1 VVRKPRE
8 IKRIEFSID
17 ELTSVVASME
27 GLAVAGDGWIN
38 LLPKINDD
46 DERPSVLGFFTL
58 FSGGGTGVTMCTW
71 IPASRERRGRN
82 QPSIGIT
89 HATGR
94 RVVAQLGLLGFP
106 VPATWFVEQDHP
118 RRGLVMRVPADE
130 PNEEVLTWALRA
142 TEVLSVAG
150 PIRAWWADMYLPTPS

>member
-8 IKRIEFSID
+8 VKRIDFSVD
-17 ELTSVVASME
+17 ELTTVIASME

-46 DERPSVLGFFTL
+46 DERPPPLGFYAL
-58 FSGGGTGVTMCTW
+58 FSGGGTSVTVCTW
-71 IPASRERRGRN
+71 VPANREHRGRN

-94 RVVAQLGLLGFP
+94 RVVAQLGSLGLP

-118 RRGLVMRVPADE
+118 RRGLVIRVPADA
-130 PNEEVLTWALRA
+130 PNEEVLTWVLRA
-142 TEVLSVAG
+142 TEVLRAAG
-150 PIRAWWADMYLPTPS
+150 PIRGWWADIYLPAPL